1 MAARTNPHGEHRFV
15 LEYLS
20 GWFFLMIFELLER
33 CVSWPLTQIQVG
45 NCENYLT
52 LFCFFFLITCNPA
65 SIWWCFMLVGNV
77 KMFVHGHGFG
87 NGLNVEIWQMLY
99 TWIPMDRYSCLT
111 HTDVLASYLCLC
123 SMAFLCLP
131 LLQANQCCH
140 PININTLLQMWN
152 EHPRP
157 NHRNFL
163 HQSLNGFSEDRHC
176 CDWVL
181 QFRNFRKGAI
191 SDSARLSRHS
201 DVLFLCSMANQEPR
215 NQNLSIGKCPIWR
228 CTLCL
233 SCHSLIR
240 RFLKRSRWPKDGWC
254 HCLTPNDPKFWD
266 MSHNAAAIIS
276 TITALVS

>member
-65 SIWWCFMLVGNV
+65 SLWWCFMLVGNV

-131 LLQANQCCH
+131 LLQTNAVIQSTSILCCRCGT
-140 PININTLLQMWN
+140 NTLV
-152 EHPRP
+152 RTI
-157 NHRNFL
+157 
-163 HQSLNGFSEDRHC
+163 
-176 CDWVL
+176 
-181 QFRNFRKGAI
+181 AI
-191 SDSARLSRHS
+191 SFTNHWMVSLRIATAATESCNSETSGKGLSVIPQDCRAILTFYFF
-201 DVLFLCSMANQEPR
+201 VQWL
-215 NQNLSIGKCPIWR
+215 IK
-228 CTLCL
+228 
-233 SCHSLIR
+233 SLGTKIY
-240 RFLKRSRWPKDGWC
+240 P
-254 HCLTPNDPKFWD
+254 
-266 MSHNAAAIIS
+266 
-276 TITALVS
+276 